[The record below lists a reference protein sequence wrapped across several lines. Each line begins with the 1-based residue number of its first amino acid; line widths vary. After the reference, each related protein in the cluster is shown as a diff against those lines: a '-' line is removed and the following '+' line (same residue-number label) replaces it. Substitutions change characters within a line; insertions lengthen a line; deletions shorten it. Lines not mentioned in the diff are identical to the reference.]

1 MLELSSFFRTEN
13 KLKSHEKVCKNK
25 QNCGIAIPSEK
36 DNILDFNQNSKSD
49 KMPYITYADIESLI
63 KKTNGSVNI
72 MENSW
77 TTKIGEQIPC
87 RYSMST
93 IWAFDN
99 IENKHNFYLWEDSIK
114 SFVFL

>member
-36 DNILDFNQNSKSD
+36 VNILDFNQNSKSD

-72 MENSW
+72 LENS
-77 TTKIGEQIPC
+77 
-87 RYSMST
+87 
-93 IWAFDN
+93 
-99 IENKHNFYLWEDSIK
+99 
-114 SFVFL
+114 

>member
-63 KKTNGSVNI
+63 KKTNGSV
-72 MENSW
+72 
-77 TTKIGEQIPC
+77 KIFWKILEQKKLE
-87 RYSMST
+87 S
-93 IWAFDN
+93 
-99 IENKHNFYLWEDSIK
+99 K
-114 SFVFL
+114 FLVDIQCQLYGLLII